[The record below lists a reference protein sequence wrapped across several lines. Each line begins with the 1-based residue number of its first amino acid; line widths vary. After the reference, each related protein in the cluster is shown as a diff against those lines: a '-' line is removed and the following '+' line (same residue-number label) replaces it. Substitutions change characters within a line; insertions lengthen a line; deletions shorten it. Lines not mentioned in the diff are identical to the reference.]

1 MINSKNLTAL
11 WIAILL
17 VIGSAGHS
25 SNIRAGGMAVI
36 DMANIKQ
43 TSITAYENVEMRLKQ
58 IDQYRTQLQQYE
70 NMLRNTV
77 APAAYVWAKAEY
89 TMNRLVQASNTLKYY
104 QDQGGVE
111 NYLNRYRNAS
121 YYSGSPCF
129 NLGGNCTDTAWDLI
143 KQGQNTSTNAQKSAN
158 DASLRGLEIHQD
170 GAPLDAAHLQ
180 LLQSRAE
187 TAGGQLE
194 AIQYANQLA
203 AYQSNQLLQLR
214 TMMIAQ
220 FNAENAKNQALV
232 DKEAINQAAHQ
243 AATKRLSPVNFPAA
257 KIWNVRDAF

>member
-17 VIGSAGHS
+17 VIWSAGHS

-89 TMNRLVQASNTLKYY
+89 TLSLIHIWHT
-104 QDQGGVE
+104 
-111 NYLNRYRNAS
+111 
-121 YYSGSPCF
+121 PC
-129 NLGGNCTDTAWDLI
+129 
-143 KQGQNTSTNAQKSAN
+143 SH
-158 DASLRGLEIHQD
+158 R
-170 GAPLDAAHLQ
+170 
-180 LLQSRAE
+180 
-187 TAGGQLE
+187 
-194 AIQYANQLA
+194 
-203 AYQSNQLLQLR
+203 
-214 TMMIAQ
+214 MIRQ
-220 FNAENAKNQALV
+220 PPKPTFG
-232 DKEAINQAAHQ
+232 
-243 AATKRLSPVNFPAA
+243 
-257 KIWNVRDAF
+257 

>member
-1 MINSKNLTAL
+1 M
-11 WIAILL
+11 
-17 VIGSAGHS
+17 
-25 SNIRAGGMAVI
+25 
-36 DMANIKQ
+36 
-43 TSITAYENVEMRLKQ
+43 
-58 IDQYRTQLQQYE
+58 
-70 NMLRNTV
+70 
-77 APAAYVWAKAEY
+77 
-89 TMNRLVQASNTLKYY
+89 
-104 QDQGGVE
+104 
-111 NYLNRYRNAS
+111 
-121 YYSGSPCF
+121 
-129 NLGGNCTDTAWDLI
+129 GGNCTDTAWDLI

-203 AYQSNQLLQLR
+203 AYQSNQLLGLR

>member
-1 MINSKNLTAL
+1 MINRKNLTAL
-11 WIAILL
+11 GVAILL
-17 VIGSAGHS
+17 VIGSIGYS
-25 SNIRAGGMAVI
+25 SSRAGGMAVI
-36 DMANIKQ
+36 HLSNIKQ
-43 TSITAYENVEMRLKQ
+43 T
-58 IDQYRTQLQQYE
+58 
-70 NMLRNTV
+70 MLRNTV

-129 NLGGNCTDTAWDLI
+129 NLEGKCSDSAWDLI
-143 KQGQNTSTNAQKSAN
+143 KQGQTTSTNAQKSAN

-170 GAPLDAAHLQ
+170 GMRLDAAHLQ

-220 FNAENAKNQALV
+220 YNA
-232 DKEAINQAAHQ
+232 
-243 AATKRLSPVNFPAA
+243 
-257 KIWNVRDAF
+257 VRDAF

>member
-17 VIGSAGHS
+17 VIWSAGHS

-43 TSITAYENVEMRLKQ
+43 TTITAYENVEMRLKQ

-143 KQGQNTSTNAQKSAN
+143 KQGQNNQHK
-158 DASLRGLEIHQD
+158 
-170 GAPLDAAHLQ
+170 
-180 LLQSRAE
+180 RA
-187 TAGGQLE
+187 
-194 AIQYANQLA
+194 
-203 AYQSNQLLQLR
+203 
-214 TMMIAQ
+214 
-220 FNAENAKNQALV
+220 K
-232 DKEAINQAAHQ
+232 
-243 AATKRLSPVNFPAA
+243 KRQ
-257 KIWNVRDAF
+257 